1 MLCRNVQLS
10 EQRLA
15 KGFGLNGRSGLRS
28 PVQYCSFHFHTLGPA
43 DSYNLVFDGLRRQFK
58 DGVSKLGQFVQE
70 KETLWLRVTS
80 PGLGSRPPPTSPV
93 LDSMCKLL
101 TRPD

>member
-15 KGFGLNGRSGLRS
+15 KGLGLNGRSGLRS

-43 DSYNLVFDGLRRQFK
+43 DSYNLVFDGLAQNLE
-58 DGVSKLGQFVQE
+58 DGVSKLGRLVQ
-70 KETLWLRVTS
+70 KKDASVAQGH
-80 PGLGSRPPPTSPV
+80 PSRSGQPTSA
-93 LDSMCKLL
+93 DQ
-101 TRPD
+101 TRVRFNV